1 MRARYRTG
9 GANAANPSAAMS
21 FPAVGRGRYRRSPS
35 VGAGA
40 SARSIDPLRIA
51 LFLVVFLSIG
61 RMHQHYAILALFRPA
76 LVLVGLATALALL
89 QPKYLNQAPVLKTWP
104 AKIVAAIGAM
114 ALASAPLG
122 ISLGASATFILSDF
136 SKTLLLF
143 FLLVAATRH
152 ARDLIAFSWA
162 FALGCAFLVYLS
174 LFFFQVSSFG
184 GVGPARLWKMYM
196 YDANDI
202 NSILVIGFG
211 LVALLVQ
218 TCTGASRYAAIILML
233 GIGAATARSGSR
245 GGFLGFVVVGAAL
258 LVTLNRVSLAKRVGF
273 VGMIGLGLGLFA
285 PSGYWDQMKTILTP
299 KEDYN
304 WSAEDG
310 RRQIF
315 NRGVGYMMEYPIG
328 GLGIGNFPRAECTIS
343 SKAENHAINTGLT
356 CTAPHNTYLQIGAE
370 LGIPGL
376 ILWLVMIFGGIVKL
390 RTLAKRLPRNW
401 ESGDSE
407 ARFLFHAPRYLTVC
421 LTGFAVTS
429 FFVSHAYLDP
439 VYLLMALMAGTYTAA
454 AERIRRERPGT
465 VQAQLTMRPAT
476 TPTCH

>member
-1 MRARYRTG
+1 
-9 GANAANPSAAMS
+9 MS
-21 FPAVGRGRYRRSPS
+21 FPAVGCGRQRRSPS
-35 VGAGA
+35 IGARA
-40 SARSIDPLRIA
+40 SARGIDALRIA
-51 LFLVVFLSIG
+51 LFLVAFLSIG
-61 RMHQHYAILALFRPA
+61 RMHQHYAFLAPFRPA

-89 QPKYLNQAPVLKTWP
+89 QPKSLNQAPILKTWP

-114 ALASAPLG
+114 ALASAALG
-122 ISLGASATFILSDF
+122 ISLGASAVFILNDY

-152 ARDLIAFSWA
+152 ARDLRVFSWA

-184 GVGPARLWKMYM
+184 GVGPARLWHMYM

-211 LVALLVQ
+211 IVALLAH
-218 TCTGASRYAAIILML
+218 TCTGAPRYAAIILML
-233 GIGAATARSGSR
+233 AIGAATARSGSR
-245 GGFLGFVVVGAAL
+245 GGFLGFVVVSAAL
-258 LVTLNRVSLAKRVGF
+258 LVTLNRVSVAKRVGF
-273 VGMIGLGLGLFA
+273 VGLIGLGVGLFA
-285 PSGYWDQMKTILTP
+285 PAGYWDQMKTILTP
-299 KEDYN
+299 TQDYN
-304 WSAEDG
+304 WSAEEG

-328 GLGIGNFPRAECTIS
+328 GLGINNFQRAECTIS
-343 SKAENHAINTGLT
+343 PKAQGTLPYGGRLF
-356 CTAPHNTYLQIGAE
+356 CTAPHNSYLQIGAE
-370 LGIPGL
+370 LGFPGI
-376 ILWLVMIFGGIVKL
+376 ILWLVMILGGIVKL
-390 RTLAKRLPRNW
+390 RTLAKRLPSHW

-407 ARFLFHAPRYLTVC
+407 ARFLFHAPRYLAIC

-454 AERIRRERPGT
+454 ADRIRRERLGAM
-465 VQAQLTMRPAT
+465 QGQLTMRPAT
-476 TPTCH
+476 TPPTMPSVI